1 MQKIKNLV
9 RIGIVIVLVVVF
21 LAPNVAAADT
31 EPQHQ
36 NGNVYLFINGGFG
49 VHFTIINDKNETVYA
64 QWDIFG
70 EGMFFNTTWHRH
82 GSFSAAPNVWTSA
95 PPKFVPFSFMPITAY
110 LYTDGDHMLSRSGFS
125 FMGFVLLFM

>member
-49 VHFTIINDKNETVYA
+49 VHFTIVNEKNESVHAEWKIYGKGFIINKS
-64 QWDIFG
+64 WYG
-70 EGMFFNTTWHRH
+70 EG
-82 GSFSAAPNVWTSA
+82 SFTAGPKIWTSH
-95 PPKFVPFSFMPITAY
+95 PPVLVPFSFMPITAY
-110 LYTDGDHMLSRSGFS
+110 LIADGQIFSRSGIS
-125 FMGFVLLFM
+125 FMGFVILFM